1 MHSIAHPLPDQAP
14 RTKPPQKNALA
25 SRVVAWKKSPPEL
38 IAAFEKAKPSDPNV
52 QSRPMFGYPSVFLN
66 GNHFAGTFQDKI
78 VVRIGADPAFVPGK
92 TARPFEP
99 MPGRAMTGYV
109 VVPDAVAKSPAR
121 LRDWI
126 GEAHD
131 YAKTLP
137 AKGAT
142 AAKKPATRKAT
153 AKKPRA

>member
-1 MHSIAHPLPDQAP
+1 MHSIAPSLTNQA
-14 RTKPPQKNALA
+14 RDGEIAQEKRANVAA
-25 SRVVAWKKSPPEL
+25 MAWKKSPPEL
-38 IAAFEKAKPSDPNV
+38 IAAFEKAKPTDPNV

-78 VVRIGADPAFVPGK
+78 VVRIGKEPAFAGAK

-109 VVPDAVAKSPAR
+109 VVPDAIAKSPTK
-121 LRDWI
+121 LREWI

-137 AKGAT
+137 AKAAKKTATRKT
-142 AAKKPATRKAT
+142 AAK
-153 AKKPRA
+153 RARA